1 MSSKL
6 FSLIVSIPGQDPA
19 THELSGD
26 SVSLGRGPDNDIQ
39 VLVSEV
45 SVKHAE
51 LKIDGDSVKIA
62 DVGST
67 NGTKVKGEAVGEA
80 GVELSEKTKVLLG
93 ETIPAYFV
101 SAADLE
107 GSSAEDLIKSID
119 EAEES
124 AGPKTEPV
132 APVAAAVPVSP
143 AAPAATPVA
152 PVKPGAAKPAA
163 VAAPAAPAASGATTV
178 KLSAVKP
185 NNGPAQPGGVKPPA
199 PAVPS
204 PPKPAAPA
212 APAAPAVPTPAGGP
226 AAPKPPAPAAPGG
239 AKPVAPVPLKRPG
252 AEGGPKPVPL
262 PKTPPKP

>member
-6 FSLIVSIPGQDPA
+6 FSLIVSIPEQDPA
-19 THELSGD
+19 IHELSRD

-51 LKIDGDSVKIA
+51 FKIHGDFVKIA

-67 NGTKVKGEAVGEA
+67 NGTKVKGEVINEA
-80 GVELSEKTKVLLG
+80 GVELSEKSKVLLG
-93 ETIPAYFV
+93 ETIPAYIV

-107 GSSAEDLIKSID
+107 GSSPDDLIKFIE

-124 AGPKTEPV
+124 AGAKTEPV
-132 APVAAAVPVSP
+132 APVATAV
-143 AAPAATPVA
+143 PAATPVA
-152 PVKPGAAKPAA
+152 PVKPGAVELGA

-185 NNGPAQPGGVKPPA
+185 NNGPALTGGGKPPA
-199 PAVPS
+199 PAIAS
-204 PPKPAAPA
+204 PPK
-212 APAAPAVPTPAGGP
+212 PAAPAVPTPAGGP
-226 AAPKPPAPAAPGG
+226 VAPKPIAPAAPGE

>member
-6 FSLIVSIPGQDPA
+6 FSLIVSIPEQDPA
-19 THELSGD
+19 IHELSGD

-45 SVKHAE
+45 SVRHAE
-51 LKIDGDSVKIA
+51 FKIDGDSVKIA

-67 NGTKVKGEAVGEA
+67 NGTKVKGEVINEA
-80 GVELSEKTKVLLG
+80 GVELSEKSKVLLG

-107 GSSAEDLIKSID
+107 GSSPDDLIKFIE

-124 AGPKTEPV
+124 PGPKTEPV
-132 APVAAAVPVSP
+132 APVAAAVP
-143 AAPAATPVA
+143 AATPVA
-152 PVKPGAAKPAA
+152 PVKPEAVAPGA

-178 KLSAVKP
+178 KLSVVKP
-185 NNGPAQPGGVKPPA
+185 DNGP
-199 PAVPS
+199 
-204 PPKPAAPA
+204 
-212 APAAPAVPTPAGGP
+212 APAAPAVPTPAVGP
-226 AAPKPPAPAAPGG
+226 VAPKPIAPAAPGE

-252 AEGGPKPVPL
+252 AEGGPKSVPL

>member
-6 FSLIVSIPGQDPA
+6 FSLIVSIPEQDPA
-19 THELSGD
+19 IHELSGD

-45 SVKHAE
+45 SVRHAE
-51 LKIDGDSVKIA
+51 FKIDGDSVKIA

-67 NGTKVKGEAVGEA
+67 NGTKVKGEVINEA
-80 GVELSEKTKVLLG
+80 GVELSEKSKVLLG

-107 GSSAEDLIKSID
+107 GSSPDDLIKFIE

-124 AGPKTEPV
+124 PGPKTEPV
-132 APVAAAVPVSP
+132 APVAAAVP
-143 AAPAATPVA
+143 AATPVA
-152 PVKPGAAKPAA
+152 PVKPEAVAPGA

-185 NNGPAQPGGVKPPA
+185 DNGP
-199 PAVPS
+199 
-204 PPKPAAPA
+204 
-212 APAAPAVPTPAGGP
+212 APAAPAVPTPAVGP
-226 AAPKPPAPAAPGG
+226 VAPKPIAPAAPGE

-252 AEGGPKPVPL
+252 AEGGPKSVPL

>member
-6 FSLIVSIPGQDPA
+6 FSLIVSIPEQDPA
-19 THELSGD
+19 IHELSGD

-51 LKIDGDSVKIA
+51 FKIDGDSVKIA

-67 NGTKVKGEAVGEA
+67 NGTKVKNEVINEA
-80 GVELSEKTKVLLG
+80 GVELSEKSKVLLG

-107 GSSAEDLIKSID
+107 GSSPDDLIKFIE

-132 APVAAAVPVSP
+132 SPVVAAV
-143 AAPAATPVA
+143 PAATPVA
-152 PVKPGAAKPAA
+152 PVKPGAVELGA

-185 NNGPAQPGGVKPPA
+185 NNGPALPGGGKPPA

-204 PPKPAAPA
+204 PPKPADPA
-212 APAAPAVPTPAGGP
+212 APAAPAVPTSAGSP
-226 AAPKPPAPAAPGG
+226 VAPKPIASATPGEV
-239 AKPVAPVPLKRPG
+239 KPVAPVPLKRPG

>member
-6 FSLIVSIPGQDPA
+6 FSLIVSIPEQDPA
-19 THELSGD
+19 IHELSGD

-51 LKIDGDSVKIA
+51 FKIDGDSVKIA

-67 NGTKVKGEAVGEA
+67 NGTKVKGEVINEA
-80 GVELSEKTKVLLG
+80 GVELSEKSKVLLG

-101 SAADLE
+101 PAADLE
-107 GSSAEDLIKSID
+107 GSSPDDLIRFIE

-124 AGPKTEPV
+124 PGPKTEPV
-132 APVAAAVPVSP
+132 APVAAAVP
-143 AAPAATPVA
+143 AATPVA
-152 PVKPGAAKPAA
+152 PVKPGA

-185 NNGPAQPGGVKPPA
+185 NNGPALPGGGKLPA

-204 PPKPAAPA
+204 PPKPSAPA
-212 APAAPAVPTPAGGP
+212 APAAPAVPTPAVGP
-226 AAPKPPAPAAPGG
+226 VAPKPIAPAAPGE

-252 AEGGPKPVPL
+252 AEGEPKSVPL

>member
-6 FSLIVSIPGQDPA
+6 FSLIVSIPEQDPA
-19 THELSGD
+19 IHELSGD

-51 LKIDGDSVKIA
+51 FKIDGDSVKVA

-67 NGTKVKGEAVGEA
+67 NGTKVKGEIINEA
-80 GVELSEKTKVLLG
+80 GVELSEKSKVLLG

-107 GSSAEDLIKSID
+107 GSSPNDLINIIE

-124 AGPKTEPV
+124 PGPKTEPV
-132 APVAAAVPVSP
+132 APVAAAVP
-143 AAPAATPVA
+143 AATPVA
-152 PVKPGAAKPAA
+152 PVKTGAVEPGA

-185 NNGPAQPGGVKPPA
+185 NNGPALLGGGKPP
-199 PAVPS
+199 
-204 PPKPAAPA
+204 
-212 APAAPAVPTPAGGP
+212 APAAPAVPTPAVGP
-226 AAPKPPAPAAPGG
+226 VAPSPIAPAVPGE

-252 AEGGPKPVPL
+252 AEGGPKLVPL

>member
-1 MSSKL
+1 MSSEL
-6 FSLIVSIPGQDPA
+6 FSLIVSIPEQDPA
-19 THELSGD
+19 IHELSGD

-51 LKIDGDSVKIA
+51 FKIHGDFVKIA
-62 DVGST
+62 DLGST
-67 NGTKVKGEAVGEA
+67 NGTKVKGEVINEA
-80 GVELSEKTKVLLG
+80 GVELSEKSKVLLG
-93 ETIPAYFV
+93 ETIPAYIV

-107 GSSAEDLIKSID
+107 GSSPDDLIKFIE

-124 AGPKTEPV
+124 AGAKTEPV
-132 APVAAAVPVSP
+132 APVATAV
-143 AAPAATPVA
+143 PAATPVA
-152 PVKPGAAKPAA
+152 PVKPGAVELGA

-185 NNGPAQPGGVKPPA
+185 NNGPALTGGGKPPA
-199 PAVPS
+199 PAIAS
-204 PPKPAAPA
+204 PPK
-212 APAAPAVPTPAGGP
+212 PAAPAVPTPAGGP
-226 AAPKPPAPAAPGG
+226 VAPKPIAPAAPGE

>member
-6 FSLIVSIPGQDPA
+6 FSLIVSIPEQDPA
-19 THELSGD
+19 IHELSGD

-51 LKIDGDSVKIA
+51 FKIDGDSVKIA

-67 NGTKVKGEAVGEA
+67 NGTKVKGEVINEA
-80 GVELSEKTKVLLG
+80 GVELSEKSKVLLG

-107 GSSAEDLIKSID
+107 GSSPDDLIKFIE

-124 AGPKTEPV
+124 PGPKTEPV
-132 APVAAAVPVSP
+132 APVAAAVP
-143 AAPAATPVA
+143 AATPVA
-152 PVKPGAAKPAA
+152 PVKPGAVAPGA

-185 NNGPAQPGGVKPPA
+185 NNGPA
-199 PAVPS
+199 
-204 PPKPAAPA
+204 
-212 APAAPAVPTPAGGP
+212 PAAPAVPTPAVGP
-226 AAPKPPAPAAPGG
+226 VAPKPIAPAAPGE

-252 AEGGPKPVPL
+252 AEGGPKSVPL